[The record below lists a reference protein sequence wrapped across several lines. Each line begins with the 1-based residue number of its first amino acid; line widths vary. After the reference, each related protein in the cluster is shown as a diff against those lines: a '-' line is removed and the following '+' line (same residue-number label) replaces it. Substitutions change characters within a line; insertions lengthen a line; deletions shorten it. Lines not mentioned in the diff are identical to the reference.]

1 MTVSE
6 NQVYL
11 SRGKKIYG
19 PFSEEQIRQFEIS
32 GELEKYSWIC
42 RNREVGW
49 KPTVPPPPSLPPLP
63 SPDLKNS
70 QPNKISQKS
79 LALCYSRD
87 QILSGEL
94 KNFTSTGC
102 AFLQVQPA
110 QSTLPLLTV
119 GLKVRVNILNLDA
132 SQTETIDAS
141 VQDFKKIGGSWE
153 YQLTWRKS
161 DQSA

>member
-1 MTVSE
+1 MTGSE
-6 NQVYL
+6 NQIYL

-19 PFSEEQIRQFEIS
+19 PFSEEQIQQFEIS

-49 KPTVPPPPSLPPLP
+49 KPTVPPPSSLPPLP
-63 SPDLKNS
+63 TADLKKS
-70 QPNKISQKS
+70 QPNKTHQKP

-87 QILSGEL
+87 QVLSGEL
-94 KNFTSTGC
+94 KNMNSTGC
-102 AFLQVQPA
+102 AFLQVQPP

-119 GLKVRVNILNLDA
+119 GLKVRVNILNLDS

-141 VQDFKKIGGSWE
+141 IQAFKKIKGSWE